1 MILSKHGIFQEPLAL
16 LAMGRRFQAEE
27 RLQRLR
33 KETVS
38 DGSLV
43 VKFGHVFLD
52 GLLILLHEGLMVVE
66 HGLIKERD
74 KTGIISYC

>member
-1 MILSKHGIFQEPLAL
+1 MGFSRASEAL

-33 KETVS
+33 KETVET

-43 VKFGHVFLD
+43 VKFGVFLD
-52 GLLILLHEGLMVVE
+52 GLSWSLRV
-66 HGLIKERD
+66 
-74 KTGIISYC
+74 